1 MASISDNVGMGMM
14 GQDVAFAQKAMQG
27 DEKSKAALRMM
38 LGGGLDSLADMISGQ
53 SPDVSKGISSLS
65 GYVTGKSPEG
75 SAPSPAFDSSKMD
88 VMKPVVPADYS
99 LSGTQPQ
106 APAQPQVAG
115 AVMPIQQ
122 LNTATTDQT
131 QPAVG
136 SYRKFLRFQDFGSTQ
151 Q

>member
-14 GQDVAFAQKAMQG
+14 GQDAAFAQKAMQG

-38 LGGGLDSLADMISGQ
+38 LGGGLNSLADMFSSQ
-53 SPDVSKGISSLS
+53 SPEISKGISSLS
-65 GYVTGKSPEG
+65 GYVSGKTPEG

-99 LSGTQPQ
+99 LNGTQPQ
-106 APAQPQVAG
+106 NAAQPQVAG

-122 LNTATTDQT
+122 LSAPTTNQT
-131 QPAVG
+131 QPTVG
-136 SYRKFLRFQDFGSTQ
+136 SYRKFLRFQDFGSTPQ
-151 Q
+151 

>member
-27 DEKSKAALRMM
+27 DEKSKAALKML
-38 LGGGLDSLADMISGQ
+38 LGGGLDSLADMFS
-53 SPDVSKGISSLS
+53 
-65 GYVTGKSPEG
+65 GKSPEG
-75 SAPSPAFDSSKMD
+75 SAPSPAPSPAPSSSSVG
-88 VMKPVVPADYS
+88 VMPPVDYS
-99 LSGTQPQ
+99 VNSVQPQ

-122 LNTATTDQT
+122 LNPTTTEQT